1 MDGDQLPAS
10 AGPHRGVV
18 GILRLDFRI
27 PGSRSLKEKRSVVR
41 SFLERARTRFPVS
54 IAETGYQEDHS
65 LASVTAAV
73 VSARPEGA
81 DQVLDSLV
89 NLLEMDYGVDILHA
103 DGEIS
108 EGE

>member
-1 MDGDQLPAS
+1 
-10 AGPHRGVV
+10 VV
-18 GILRLDFRI
+18 GILRLDFRV

-41 SFLERARTRFPVS
+41 SFLERARNRYPVS

-73 VSARPEGA
+73 VSARPDGA
-81 DQVLDSLV
+81 DEVIDSLV
-89 NLLEMDYGVDILHA
+89 NLLEENYDVVILHA

>member
-1 MDGDQLPAS
+1 MTDHQPPMTGGPA
-10 AGPHRGVV
+10 RGVV

-89 NLLEMDYGVDILHA
+89 NLLEMDYVVDILHA